1 MSHTPNITSAPRM
14 PYRIGNEA
22 TNERCLVAIRRLIDK
37 TSDRILNLTTFDFGK
52 KVMALTLQGII
63 VADARRRDTSDHPT
77 VVTATY
83 AEVRTVGRTSHNRE
97 MRLILQDQSEVT
109 YRMGDPSTLQDMR
122 DLIDNYQ
129 SQFLRNG
136 DPQFWKRQSDK
147 EPQKREVAVGASG
160 RVLDGTR
167 VPDNA
172 FFLSG
177 LSSRDYIRNAVFER
191 VEAEWSGTHSVRVE
205 VGSRCASKIADVLI
219 ASEDAVLTGRS
230 QREFEDLVDMC
241 AALVLTTVSECYMAH
256 DKHPSTDP
264 NVIEFTAATIVNDG
278 LEKMGSDVRVEW
290 SHQGFLIRNRGAG
303 LATFPGEFCL
313 WDRLGLSREIDV
325 KGQSWNRN
333 GISTFFHQLDFA
345 GFRYWDAIYWRTGF
359 LDRQIGERRFS
370 FVDEYDARASRIGDT
385 DHERRARVLADHSDG
400 RSLWFAFARR
410 WRMKDH
416 MILTFETN
424 RTRSIETVDLPR
436 KFDLREQYHSRDPR
450 VSMTAKNELVAWAIG
465 REHVIPEIEA
475 VLGRPYYELLDL
487 SFGGDS
493 PTDATE
499 DLNQSVATAVDDI
512 IEEAVS
518 IMSVLHVRPY
528 ILWISETELMIAAAR
543 PGTNFGPWNRADVE
557 EKAPLLA
564 AVDGVAV
571 GGNNADLIDWSNA
584 RRTAYEPGYDW
595 SDVEND
601 DARLK
606 NFLANRPDLER
617 LLNSESWSDDD
628 RVLMHRLVRL
638 GRFGYGLP
646 EVRKPEYRNIH
657 VLP

>member
-1 MSHTPNITSAPRM
+1 MSHTPNITSALGI

-22 TNERCLVAIRRLIDK
+22 TNERCLRAIRRRIDK

-52 KVMALTLQGII
+52 KVMALTLHGVV
-63 VADARRRDTSDHPT
+63 VAADRQRDTSGQPT
-77 VVTATY
+77 FMTANY
-83 AEVRTVGRTSHNRE
+83 GDIRTVGRTSHNRE
-97 MRLILQDQSEVT
+97 MRLVFQDQSEVT
-109 YRMGDPSTLQDMR
+109 YRMGNPSTLR
-122 DLIDNYQ
+122 EIRKLILDYQ

-136 DPQFWKRQSDK
+136 DPNYGNDK
-147 EPQKREVAVGASG
+147 AIENHNSGRVAVAASG
-160 RVLDGTR
+160 RVPDGTR

-191 VEAEWSGTHSVRVE
+191 VEAEWSGTHSVQVE
-205 VGSRCASKIADVLI
+205 LRSWCASKIADVLI

-230 QREFEDLVDMC
+230 EREFEDLVDMC
-241 AALVLTTVSECYMAH
+241 AALVLTTVSECYVAH
-256 DKHPSTDP
+256 DKHPSAEP

-278 LEKMGSDVRVEW
+278 LEQMHSDVRVDC

-303 LATFPGEFCL
+303 LASFSGEFCL
-313 WDRLGLSREIDV
+313 WDRLGLSRETDV
-325 KGQSWNRN
+325 PGQSWNPN
-333 GISTFFHQLDFA
+333 GISTFFHQPDFP

-359 LDRQIGERRFS
+359 IDRQTGERRFS
-370 FVDEYDARASRIGDT
+370 FVDEYDARSSRIGDA
-385 DHERRARVLADHSDG
+385 DHERRASVLADHSDG
-400 RSLWFAFARR
+400 RSLWFALARR

-416 MILTFETN
+416 MILAFETN

-436 KFDLREQYHSRDPR
+436 KFDLRERYHSRDPR
-450 VSMTAKNELVAWAIG
+450 VSMTAKNELAAWAIG
-465 REHVIPEIEA
+465 RENVIPEIEA

-487 SFGGDS
+487 ICGDGS

-512 IEEAVS
+512 IEEAVRV
-518 IMSVLHVRPY
+518 MSVLHVRPY

-557 EKAPLLA
+557 ERAPLLA
-564 AVDGVAV
+564 AVDGVAT
-571 GGNNADLIDWSNA
+571 GGNNARLIDWCNA

-606 NFLANRPDLER
+606 NFLADRPDLER
-617 LLNSESWSDDD
+617 LLNSESWSNDD
-628 RVLMHRLVRL
+628 RILMHRLVRL

-646 EVRKPEYRNIH
+646 QVRKPEYRNIH